1 MVNGR
6 VEHEDAAAATLAAA
20 RLARAAVAVLPEG
33 LRAADL
39 DAAYRIQSRVHER
52 LSADRF
58 GPRIGWK
65 IGCTTP
71 VMQAYLGIPEPCAAG
86 LFAGTRHRSGVRL
99 RAGDFRRIG
108 IECEIG
114 VRFKAAVPT
123 EAAGDRDAIAAA
135 IGAVFTAIE
144 IVDDRY
150 EDWRSTDTPTLIA
163 DDFFAAGC
171 VLGAEVPFDDIGDLA
186 ALAGVTRINGAEAG
200 RGVGADVLGHP
211 LNALAFLAGN
221 LGARG
226 RRIEE
231 GEIVLTGSLV
241 ETRWLAAG
249 DRAEIEITG
258 LGAVSLVVDA

>member
-6 VEHEDAAAATLAAA
+6 VKDEDAAAETLAAA
-20 RLARAAVAVLPEG
+20 RIAHAPVELLPEA
-33 LRAADL
+33 LWPADL
-39 DAAYRIQSRVHER
+39 EAAYRIQSRVHER

-71 VMQAYLGIPEPCAAG
+71 VMQTYLGIPEPCAAG

-99 RAGDFRRIG
+99 RAADFRRIG

-114 VRFKAAVPT
+114 VRFKAAV
-123 EAAGDRDAIAAA
+123 EGDAAEDRNAIAAA
-135 IGAVFTAIE
+135 IGAVFAAIE

-150 EDWRSTDTPTLIA
+150 ADWRSTDTPTLIA

-171 VLGAEVPFDDIGDLA
+171 VLGAEAPIDEVGDLA
-186 ALAGVTRINGAEAG
+186 TLAGITRINGEEAG

-221 LGARG
+221 LAARG
-226 RRIEE
+226 RRIEA

-249 DRAEIEITG
+249 DHAEIEIAG
-258 LGAVSLVVDA
+258 LGAVSLAVEA

>member
-1 MVNGR
+1 MVNSR
-6 VEHEDAAAATLAAA
+6 AKDEDAAAATLASA
-20 RLARAAVAVLPEG
+20 RLARAPVELLPEA
-33 LRAADL
+33 LRPTDL
-39 DAAYRIQSRVHER
+39 EAAYRIQTLVHER
-52 LSADRF
+52 LSVDRF

-86 LFAGTRHRSGVRL
+86 LFAGTRHHSGVRL
-99 RAGDFRRIG
+99 RAGDFHRIG

-114 VRFKAAVPT
+114 VRFKATV
-123 EAAGDRDAIAAA
+123 EGDAAEDRNAIAAA
-135 IGAVFTAIE
+135 IGAVFAAIE

-150 EDWRSTDTPTLIA
+150 ADWRSTDTPTLVA

-171 VLGAEVPFDDIGDLA
+171 VLGTEVPIGGIGDLT
-186 ALAGVTRINGAEAG
+186 ALTGVTRINGTEAG
-200 RGVGADVLGHP
+200 RGVGANVLGHP

-221 LGARG
+221 LAARG
-226 RRIEE
+226 RRIEA

-249 DRAEIEITG
+249 DHAEIEITG
-258 LGAVSLVVDA
+258 LGSVSLVVDA